1 MVALGAQE
9 MVDLWQRHVFAEFV
23 QKDPEA
29 ALATMTEDAHV
40 LLIPVGLGGWG
51 KDGVRRFYAE
61 SFIPN
66 IPPDIAPLPISQT
79 VGTDRLVEEAIYRFT
94 HTIAMDW
101 MLPGIAP
108 TNKPVELALVG
119 IIEFRD
125 GKIASEHL
133 YWDQASV
140 LAQLGIIPAD
150 TPAVGG
156 SEGNRRL
163 RELVQPHG

>member
-1 MVALGAQE
+1 MVALSAEE
-9 MVDLWQRHVFAEFV
+9 MVGLWQQHTFAEFV

-40 LLIPVGLGGWG
+40 LLVPAGLGGWG

-66 IPPDIAPLPISQT
+66 IPADLVPLPISQT
-79 VGTDRLVEEAIYRFT
+79 VGKDRLIEEALYRFT
-94 HTIAMDW
+94 HTIEMNW

-108 TNKPVELALVG
+108 TNKPVELAMVG

-133 YWDQASV
+133 YWDQASI
-140 LAQLGIIPAD
+140 LAQLGIIPAA

-156 SEGNRRL
+156 TEANRRL
-163 RELVQPHG
+163 RELVEARG

>member
-1 MVALGAQE
+1 MVDLSAQE
-9 MVDLWQRHVFAEFV
+9 MVDLWQQHVFAEFV

-40 LLIPVGLGGWG
+40 LLIPSGLGGWG
-51 KDGVRRFYAE
+51 KEGVRRFYAE
-61 SFIPN
+61 SFIPS
-66 IPPDIAPLPISQT
+66 IPPDITPLPISQT

-108 TNKPVELALVG
+108 TNKPVELVLVG
-119 IIEFRD
+119 IIEFRH

-140 LAQLGIIPAD
+140 LAQLGVIPAG
-150 TPAVGG
+150 TPGVGG
-156 SEGNRRL
+156 SESNRRL
-163 RELVQPHG
+163 RELVGPPG

>member
-1 MVALGAQE
+1 MTALSAEE
-9 MVDLWQRHVFAEFV
+9 MVNLWQQHTFAEFV

-40 LLIPVGLGGWG
+40 LLIPSGLGGWG
-51 KDGVRRFYAE
+51 KEGVRRFYAG

-66 IPPDIAPLPISQT
+66 IPPDLSAVPLSQT
-79 VGTDRLVEEAIYRFT
+79 VGADRLVEEALYRFT

-101 MLPGIAP
+101 MLPGIPP
-108 TNKPVELALVG
+108 THRTVELAMVG

-140 LAQLGIIPAD
+140 LVQLGVIPAD
-150 TPAVGG
+150 TPGIGG
-156 SEGNRRL
+156 HEANRRL
-163 RELVQPHG
+163 RGLVEAER